1 MVSMAHMTILFWG
14 LLATAVA
21 GADVGDE
28 VRCRE
33 IGFSQSVENQ
43 DIDAFRSYIDAD
55 ARFVSNSVLRGPD
68 AIAAAWQVFFEAQG
82 PTIKWRPQFVEVLE
96 NGRLALTR
104 GPYRMLTRDSDGAPV
119 ERWGTFNSIWRLQDD
134 GQWRVVFDAGNAAD
148 APPDAATQALLDDA
162 ENCP

>member
-1 MVSMAHMTILFWG
+1 MERVSILLMG

-43 DIDAFRSYIDAD
+43 DLAAFRAFIDAD
-55 ARFVSNSVLRGPD
+55 ARFVSSTVYRGPD
-68 AIAAAWQVFFEAQG
+68 AIATAWQVFFDAQG
-82 PTIKWRPQFVEVLE
+82 PQIKWRPQFVEVLE

-104 GPYRMLTRDSDGAPV
+104 GPYKMTTRDADGATV

-148 APPDAATQALLDDA
+148 SPPDAAVQALLDGAAD
-162 ENCP
+162 CP